1 MISEKA
7 YQATALGN
15 FTRIAPEI
23 PVRGCYIPPN
33 FTPASRLHAASKLS
47 IES

>member
-7 YQATALGN
+7 YQATAFGN

-23 PVRGCYIPPN
+23 PVSGVLYSTQFYAC
-33 FTPASRLHAASKLS
+33 FSSACC
-47 IES
+47 